1 MSDQR
6 ETVTPARESVVVLD
20 VGQDAPEGKE
30 IVRILGTSHRL
41 TGPGA
46 NYIPTY
52 TVVVR
57 DADTVKPCPDAHC
70 SMADGH
76 PGKHYDTRDGA
87 AW

>member
-1 MSDQR
+1 VNNGGPRTTQG
-6 ETVTPARESVVVLD
+6 ESIVVLD
-20 VGQDAPEGKE
+20 LGQDAPEGKE

-41 TGPGA
+41 TGTGV
-46 NYIPTY
+46 NYVPTY

-57 DADTVKPCPDAHC
+57 HAETIKPCPDAHC
-70 SMADGH
+70 AMPYGH